1 MLEMAVRGCL
11 SLSYSEIM
19 SSILVPRLPGEQE
32 DSRRERGR
40 TCGGRLIKSYL
51 HAKKN

>member
-19 SSILVPRLPGEQE
+19 SSIFVPRLPGEQG
-32 DSRRERGR
+32 DSRKERKEENMWR
-40 TCGGRLIKSYL
+40 ATD
-51 HAKKN
+51 